1 MRRLVHA
8 IAALVLFVLAPLV
21 LASAAQAQTCTI
33 TRPATISFG
42 TVDVLL
48 NAPVDITATI
58 SVSCTGIANRTV
70 RVCLN
75 VGDPNT
81 GTVGGVRRALN
92 GANVLTYQFYSD
104 AGRTVKWS
112 SWQTGGAGVEVL
124 VPLNAAGN
132 STPVAVTMYGRVF
145 AGQQTVPAGT
155 YTANFNGT
163 FTHQRSRY
171 TTTGQLCPAMTA
183 GTLAW
188 AFAMSATV
196 PAKCVVTSATMNF
209 GAPTALI
216 ANVDATTNIGVACS
230 PTLPYQVQ
238 LDGGLSGATNP
249 TLRRMTKGAEFVTYG
264 LYRDAARTQPWGATL
279 GTNTLSGT
287 GTGNTAAIPVYG
299 RVPPQT
305 TPTPGLYT
313 DTVVITVNY

>member
-1 MRRLVHA
+1 MRRQVYGIL
-8 IAALVLFVLAPLV
+8 ILFTLAL
-21 LASAAQAQTCTI
+21 SGAAQAQTCTI
-33 TRPATISFG
+33 TRPATINFG

-48 NAPVDITATI
+48 NAAVDVTATI
-58 SVSCTGIANRTV
+58 SVSCTGTANRTV

-75 VGDPNT
+75 VEDPNT
-81 GTVGGVRRALN
+81 GTVGGVRRALSGTN
-92 GANVLTYQFYSD
+92 LLTYQFYSD
-104 AGRTVKWS
+104 PGRTVKWS
-112 SWQTGGAGVEVL
+112 SWKSGGAGVEVL

-145 AGQQTVPAGT
+145 AGQQTAPPGT
-155 YTANFNGT
+155 YAANFNGT

-171 TTTGQLCPAMTA
+171 TTTGQLCPAMTQ

-209 GAPTALI
+209 GNPTALT
-216 ANVDATTNIGVACS
+216 ANIDASTNLGVACS
-230 PTLPYQVQ
+230 TALPYQVQ
-238 LDGGLSGATNP
+238 LNGGLSGATNP

-264 LYRDAARTQPWGATL
+264 LYRDAARTQPWGDTL

-287 GTGNTAAIPVYG
+287 GTGNTVAVPVYG
-299 RVPPQT
+299 RVPVQT
-305 TPTPGLYT
+305 TPTPGIYT
-313 DTVVITVNY
+313 DTVVVTVNY